1 MTRWPVWGL
10 VLCVFLL
17 CGRDLLAQLD
27 PVESATVETDTLVAQ
42 LKSGDRRFID
52 DAIARIEAEVLRQG
66 GKQKY
71 LNLLLEN
78 GFSAEADAICVKGVI
93 KYRWNTL
100 EAGNFARKRIRC
112 LQARKDYPAALSA
125 AKAHHNVCLP
135 EEYQNALR
143 LVSQCLILARPDEL
157 DIAERF
163 AKQQLSGAFG
173 PPDAEAEK
181 NLGPSILASV
191 KADGEPYRALI
202 EKMPAEQFGQLVGK
216 ANLLLLSDRA
226 DEAIDLIKKAIE
238 IAPADKKAMA
248 HMHMSRALRAKHGR
262 SAEADAYLKEHSPK
276 PVE

>member
-10 VLCVFLL
+10 VLWVGLL
-17 CGRDLLAQLD
+17 TGRELRAQLD
-27 PVESATVETDTLVAQ
+27 PAESATAETDTLIAQ
-42 LKSGDRRFID
+42 LKSGDRKFID
-52 DAIARIEAEVLRQG
+52 DAVARIEAEVLRQG

-78 GFSAEADAICVKGVI
+78 GFAAEADAICVKGVI

-100 EAGNFARKRIRC
+100 EASHFARKRVRC
-112 LQARKDYPAALSA
+112 LQAKQDFPAALAA
-125 AKAHHNVCLP
+125 AKAYYNVCLP
-135 EEYQNALR
+135 EEFQNATR
-143 LVSQCLILARPDEL
+143 LLADCLTAAYPDDPE
-157 DIAERF
+157 IANRF
-163 AKQQLSGAFG
+163 AKQQLAGAFG
-173 PPDAEAEK
+173 VPDAEAEK
-181 NLGPSILASV
+181 NLGPPILDSI
-191 KADGEPYRALI
+191 KADGEPYRAFI

-226 DEAIDLIKKAIE
+226 DEAIDLIKKAID

-262 SAEADAYLKEHSPK
+262 SGEADAYLNEHSPK